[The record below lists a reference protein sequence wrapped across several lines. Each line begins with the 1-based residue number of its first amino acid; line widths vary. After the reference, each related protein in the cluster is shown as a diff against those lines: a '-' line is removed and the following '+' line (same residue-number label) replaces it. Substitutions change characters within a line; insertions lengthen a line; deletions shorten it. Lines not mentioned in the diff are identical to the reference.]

1 MHLQDAA
8 SCSNFAIAGF
18 LFLHFAFTLA
28 VASTACPFFALLKP
42 FLAAV
47 FMSYIFFF
55 FFGDPKGLELGWNS
69 GLPLIRNRLRRLLL
83 LEDCG

>member
-18 LFLHFAFTLA
+18 LFLQFAFTLA
-28 VASTACPFFALLKP
+28 VASTACPFFALLKL

-47 FMSYIFFF
+47 FMSYMFFSF
-55 FFGDPKGLELGWNS
+55 LGIRKGWNWA
-69 GLPLIRNRLRRLLL
+69 GIRVCL
-83 LEDCG
+83 